1 MASSGPSS
9 EPRVT
14 NTSNPTRN
22 GDAVKLADNSEVTK
36 AIGLQTIG
44 IAAVVAYKTYNSET
58 YLGGQDIDADSLFG
72 YPSDGSRMRITI
84 DDNTFTQRR
93 RRQLRTRAGGR
104 TLPATRR

>member
-44 IAAVVAYKTYNSET
+44 IAALVAYKTYNSET
-58 YLGGQDIDADSLFG
+58 YLVGQDTDA
-72 YPSDGSRMRITI
+72 R
-84 DDNTFTQRR
+84 
-93 RRQLRTRAGGR
+93 
-104 TLPATRR
+104 